1 MTLRRVTG
9 RVSVT
14 REDDLDDHGAFVLD
28 YGRQENLIANEPVV
42 AVVLSQSR
50 LQKLVP
56 PLDRCQ
62 QRSDSDPGQR
72 SDVDP
77 LRRHDRC

>member
-28 YGRQENLIANEPVV
+28 YGRQVGASGGS
-42 AVVLSQSR
+42 LSLGSAR
-50 LQKLVP
+50 AKAP
-56 PLDRCQ
+56 ARG
-62 QRSDSDPGQR
+62 R
-72 SDVDP
+72 
-77 LRRHDRC
+77 